1 MKDLKKGKRIMAKEL
16 TLLPSVIEYP
26 DGTKIPLD
34 SLTPKE
40 RKEFVTQMNIRAFAA
55 IGIKAKVAD
64 EKEQKIC

>member
-1 MKDLKKGKRIMAKEL
+1 MAKEL

-55 IGIKAKVAD
+55 VGIKARKARAAD